1 MLQLLFL
8 LACPLL
14 VAAGVTVL
22 SSNALSSPWKFLAL
36 CSLALCALY
45 AAAFY
50 WLAPSS
56 VGFAV
61 QASGL
66 ESTLADEPLFV
77 FLAPYT
83 KPLLAFA
90 LGSVP
95 IVFGLHR
102 LLKR

>member
-14 VAAGVTVL
+14 VATGVTAL
-22 SSNALSSPWKFLAL
+22 SWNALSSPLKFLAL
-36 CSLALCALY
+36 CSLALYALY
-45 AAAFY
+45 AATFY
-50 WLAPSS
+50 LLAPSS

-61 QASGL
+61 QASGMGTMPG
-66 ESTLADEPLFV
+66 EEPLLV

-95 IVFGLHR
+95 IVFGLLR
-102 LLKR
+102 LLKC